1 MALGKSDDIY
11 YKNLAARIRA
21 NLVGHENAETKLFPE
36 EMANAVDEVA
46 KFNYQKGLFE
56 GGEGVAELAAAVE
69 ELLAEIESGRFVETM
84 PNSSD
89 LNQLYGELSENR
101 GPTMFAVCNGPTAAS
116 DHIPQRT
123 KDGLMLCVTPD
134 DGADNICANKGY
146 VDKFSTAI
154 LSGLDSIITA
164 QNELLGGD
172 V

>member
-1 MALGKSDDIY
+1 MSKKYID
-11 YKNLAARIRA
+11 
-21 NLVGHENAETKLFPE
+21 
-36 EMANAVDEVA
+36 
-46 KFNYQKGLFE
+46 
-56 GGEGVAELAAAVE
+56 
-69 ELLAEIESGRFVETM
+69 SGIDSRVKKAF
-84 PNSSD
+84 NSSD
-89 LNQLYGELSENR
+89 LNQLYGELSKNR

-123 KDGLMLCVTPD
+123 KDGLMRCVTPD
-134 DGADNICANKGY
+134 DGADNICSNKGY